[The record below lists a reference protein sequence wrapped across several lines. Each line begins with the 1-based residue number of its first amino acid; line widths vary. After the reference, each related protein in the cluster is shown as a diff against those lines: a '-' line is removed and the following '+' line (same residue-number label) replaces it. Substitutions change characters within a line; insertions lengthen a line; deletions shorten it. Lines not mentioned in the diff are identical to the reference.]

1 MAVDSRM
8 DLLSERAVLMRES
21 LQKSQTITDNVV
33 SILGSFD
40 SRLSALESAMRP
52 TQIRTHAIRK
62 AHENIDK
69 TLKSAEVILSQ
80 FDLLRQA
87 ETKVLKGPH
96 EDLESY
102 LEAIAQL
109 RKVIRYF
116 SSNKGFKNS
125 DGVLNHANSLLAKAQ
140 SKLEEEF
147 KQLLASYSKAVEPD
161 RLFDGLPNS
170 LRPSADGEGNGK
182 AHGGHHNDDS
192 ETAAYTLPVLIPSRV
207 LPLLHDLAQQMVQAG
222 HQQLLLQIYRETRTF
237 VLEESL
243 RKLGVEKLSKEDVQR
258 MQWEVL
264 EAKIGNWIHFMR
276 IAVKLLFAGERQ
288 VCDQIFRGFDSL
300 SDQCFA
306 EVTVSSVSML
316 LSFGDAIARSKRSP
330 EKLFVLLDMYEIM
343 RELHSEIETIFKGKA
358 CLEIR
363 NSATGLTKRLAQT
376 AQETF
381 GDFEEAVE
389 KDATKTAVLDGT
401 VHPLTSYVINYVKFL
416 FDYQA
421 TLKQLFSEFGNGD
434 DSNSQ
439 LASVTMRIMQALQ
452 NNLEG
457 KSKQYKDQALT
468 HLFLMNNIHYMVRSV
483 RRSEA
488 KDLLGDDWVQRHR
501 RVVQQHANLY
511 KRTAWTKILQTSS
524 AQGLTSSGGGS
535 VEGGNSSGVS
545 RGLLK
550 ERFKM
555 FNMQFDELHQRQSQ
569 WTVPDTELRESL
581 RLAVAE
587 VLLPAY
593 RSFLKRFGPLVESG
607 KNSQRYIKYTAEDLE
622 RLLGELFEGKSM
634 NEPRRLIIII
644 IIIIIVMVMIIMW
657 IMCEWNDEDCMKV
670 DEDKLDYYYLTLLI
684 VFETFGDFEEAVE
697 KDATKTAVLDGTVH
711 PLTSYVINYVKFL
724 FDYQATLK
732 QLFSEFGNG
741 DDSNSQLASVTMRIM
756 QAFQNNLEGKS
767 KQYKDQALTHL
778 FLMNNIHYMVR
789 SVRRSEAKDLL
800 GDDWVQRHRRV
811 VQQHANLYK
820 RTAWTKVRPICLTL
834 YTKNITQ
841 TSSAQGLTS
850 SGGGSVEGGNSSGVS
865 RGLLKERFN
874 MFNMQFDELHQRQ
887 SQWTVPDTEL
897 RESLRLAVA
906 EVLLP
911 AYRSFLKRFGPL
923 VESGKNS
930 QRYIKYTAEDLE
942 RLLGELFEG
951 KSMNEPRR

>member
-1 MAVDSRM
+1 MAVDSGSDSLR
-8 DLLSERAVLMRES
+8 ERALLMRQS

-40 SRLSALESAMRP
+40 SRLSALETAMRP

-69 TLKSAEVILSQ
+69 TLKSAESILSQ

-87 ETKVLKGPH
+87 ESKVLKGPH

-102 LEAIAQL
+102 LDAIAQL
-109 RKVIRYF
+109 RKIIRYF
-116 SSNKGFKNS
+116 MSNKSFKSS
-125 DGVLNHANSLLAKAQ
+125 DGVLNHANSLLSKAQ
-140 SKLEEEF
+140 SKLEDEF

-170 LRPSADGEGNGK
+170 LRPSSDADGGGK
-182 AHGGHHNDDS
+182 ASMPHGGHHNEDP
-192 ETAAYTLPVLIPSRV
+192 EAGLYTLPILIPSRV

-222 HQQLLLQIYRETRTF
+222 HQQLLLQIYRETRCF

-243 RKLGVEKLSKEDVQR
+243 KKLGVEKLSKEDVQR

-306 EVTVSSVSML
+306 EVTMSSVSML
-316 LSFGDAIARSKRSP
+316 LSFGDSIARSKRSP

-343 RELHSEIETIFKGKA
+343 RELHTEIETIFKGKA

-363 NSATGLTKRLAQT
+363 GSATGLTKRLAQT

-389 KDATKTAVLDGT
+389 KDATKTSVLDGT

-416 FDYQA
+416 FDYQS
-421 TLKQLFSEFGNGD
+421 TLKQLFMEFGNGD
-434 DSNSQ
+434 ESNSQ

-452 NNLEG
+452 NNLDG
-457 KSKQYKDQALT
+457 KSKQYKDPALT

-501 RVVQQHANLY
+501 RIVQQNANQY
-511 KRTAWTKILQTSS
+511 KRVAWTKILQSSS
-524 AQGLTSSGGGS
+524 AQGLTTSGGGS
-535 VEGGNSSGVS
+535 LESGNSSGVS
-545 RGLLK
+545 RGLIK

-555 FNMQFDELHQRQSQ
+555 FNMQFDELHHRQSQ

-634 NEPRRLIIII
+634 NDPRR
-644 IIIIIVMVMIIMW
+644 
-657 IMCEWNDEDCMKV
+657 
-670 DEDKLDYYYLTLLI
+670 
-684 VFETFGDFEEAVE
+684 
-697 KDATKTAVLDGTVH
+697 
-711 PLTSYVINYVKFL
+711 
-724 FDYQATLK
+724 
-732 QLFSEFGNG
+732 
-741 DDSNSQLASVTMRIM
+741 
-756 QAFQNNLEGKS
+756 
-767 KQYKDQALTHL
+767 
-778 FLMNNIHYMVR
+778 
-789 SVRRSEAKDLL
+789 
-800 GDDWVQRHRRV
+800 
-811 VQQHANLYK
+811 
-820 RTAWTKVRPICLTL
+820 
-834 YTKNITQ
+834 
-841 TSSAQGLTS
+841 
-850 SGGGSVEGGNSSGVS
+850 
-865 RGLLKERFN
+865 
-874 MFNMQFDELHQRQ
+874 
-887 SQWTVPDTEL
+887 
-897 RESLRLAVA
+897 
-906 EVLLP
+906 
-911 AYRSFLKRFGPL
+911 
-923 VESGKNS
+923 
-930 QRYIKYTAEDLE
+930 
-942 RLLGELFEG
+942 
-951 KSMNEPRR
+951 